1 MPDLPFEAIFLDYDN
16 RALNFP
22 GNFLKDLEANPLA
35 NKLEPEAR
43 KLLKIRAMLSLGKL
57 EKAGSEV
64 NSLYRSMDKSA
75 SPFLLAKLL
84 MLDYILINHISQNHK
99 KAAETLNKAEKVSKR
114 ANSQVL
120 DCEIMISRCL
130 AEASQYDLTF
140 NEDILN
146 KAMRIA
152 TKADSVECMIKV
164 HLSSIVLYHNQQLP
178 DSANRELQMLQEI
191 CPSQSYPYFHAQML
205 NHLSVNSLMLRNY
218 SQAENTLV
226 KGIELCIKHGYKL
239 ILGSLLINR
248 GILDKQQGRFQYAIE
263 HYRMACTTLEECG
276 AQDSELAEKAMDNLG
291 LALGMNGEIDEAI
304 QMMQGSLQ
312 RARKLAIPNRES
324 VVSVNLA
331 DLLIEKEDFEEAKVL
346 LNRAI
351 DHLNS
356 IKSYGHLQNAW
367 LCKARLYETREKY
380 QEAFE
385 CMEELHQVTQLHFNT
400 TINRQ
405 AEKLTRR
412 IDDLRKEYMLIR
424 SKCNDNASR
433 MNKLLETTMIGDHP
447 KIKNALSMAMQAAKY
462 PYVNVLISG
471 ESGTGKEIIAR
482 LIHANSPTDKPMVAL
497 NASALPANLME
508 SELFG
513 HVRGAFTGAYN
524 DHKGKFAL
532 ADQSTLFLDEI
543 SEMPLEL
550 QAKLLRAIEN
560 HSVMPVG
567 GNKEMPVHCRIICA
581 TNRRMSE
588 LIHRNQFRLD
598 LYHRLNK
605 VEIVLPPLRDRLS
618 DLELLTEHFI
628 RRCAKEFGLPVPT
641 IEDGFYV
648 RLKQY
653 HFPGNIRELMNIIE
667 RIFILKPR
675 MNWDISQLDGLVEDS
690 SSPVSEPDSI
700 QANLE
705 QTEYQMIKNALQ
717 KSKGVQKEAA
727 RMLGMTESTLSR
739 HIKRLG
745 ISK

>member
-1 MPDLPFEAIFLDYDN
+1 MPDLPLDANFYDYEN
-16 RALNFP
+16 KALNFP
-22 GNFLKDLEANPLA
+22 GNLLKDLEANPVA
-35 NKLEPEAR
+35 SRLEPEAR
-43 KLLKIRAMLSLGKL
+43 ELLKIRALIVLGKL
-57 EKAGSEV
+57 EKAGCAIA
-64 NSLYRSMDKSA
+64 SLHRCMDKSA
-75 SPFLLAKLL
+75 SPFLLAKFL
-84 MLDYILINHISQNHK
+84 MLDYALINNVSQNHK

-120 DCEIMISRCL
+120 DCEIMITRCL
-130 AEASQYDLTF
+130 AEASDYDLTF

-164 HLSSIVLYHNQQLP
+164 HLSAIILYHNQQLP

-191 CPSQSYPYFHAQML
+191 CPAQSYPFFHAQML
-205 NHLSVNSLMLRNY
+205 NHQSVNSLMLSNY
-218 SQAENTLV
+218 AQAENTLAE
-226 KGIELCIKHGYKL
+226 GIKLCTEHGFKL
-239 ILGSLLINR
+239 LLGSLLINR
-248 GILDKQQGRFQYAIE
+248 GILDKQQGNFTAAIE
-263 HYRMACTTLEECG
+263 HYRMACKTLEECG

-291 LALGMNGEIDEAI
+291 LALGMNGQIDEAI

-331 DLLIEKEDFEEAKVL
+331 DLLIEKEDYVEAQVL
-346 LNRAI
+346 LDRAI
-351 DHLNS
+351 EHLGS
-356 IKSYGHLQNAW
+356 IKNYGHLQNAW
-367 LCKARLYETREKY
+367 LCKARLFETREKY
-380 QEAFE
+380 REAFE
-385 CMEELHQVTQLHFNT
+385 CMEELYQVTQLHFRVS
-400 TINRQ
+400 INRQ

-412 IDDLRKEYMLIR
+412 IDDLRKAYMLIR
-424 SKCNDNASR
+424 SQCNDNV
-433 MNKLLETTMIGDHP
+433 NKVDKLLETTMIGDHP

-462 PYVNVLISG
+462 PFVNVLISG

-482 LIHANSPTDKPMVAL
+482 LIHANSTTDKPMVAL

-524 DHKGKFAL
+524 DHKGKFIL

-550 QAKLLRAIEN
+550 QAKLLRTIEN
-560 HSVMPVG
+560 HTVTPVG

-581 TNRRMSE
+581 TNRKMSE

-605 VEIVLPPLRDRLS
+605 VEIFLPPLRDRIS
-618 DLELLTEHFI
+618 DLELLTGHFI

-641 IEDGFYV
+641 VENGFFD
-648 RLKQY
+648 RLRQY

-667 RIFILKPR
+667 RIFILKPK
-675 MNWDISQLDGLVEDS
+675 MNWDGSQLDGLVEDAG
-690 SSPVSEPDSI
+690 SPVSTPDSV

-705 QTEYQMIKNALQ
+705 QTEYQMIINALQ